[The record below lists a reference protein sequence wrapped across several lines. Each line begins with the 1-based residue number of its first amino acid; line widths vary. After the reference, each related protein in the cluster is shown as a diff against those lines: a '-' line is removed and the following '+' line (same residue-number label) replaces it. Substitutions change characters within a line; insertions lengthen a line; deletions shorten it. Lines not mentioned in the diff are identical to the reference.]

1 MCTQWGEAQP
11 GPTMESAPCFH
22 VLDPSVPLGSW
33 ARGWE
38 AQIWELLSWVTLSP
52 LPPPRADGRA
62 GTQIW
67 TQCPWV
73 ASVPVPGK
81 SDSLRNVDR
90 TAHHLFS

>member
-38 AQIWELLSWVTLSP
+38 AQIWELLSWVTT
-52 LPPPRADGRA
+52 PPGRWQ
-62 GTQIW
+62 GW
-67 TQCPWV
+67 DSNLD
-73 ASVPVPGK
+73 SVPLGDLSAGP
-81 SDSLRNVDR
+81 REI
-90 TAHHLFS
+90 